1 MKSAASLARTAII
14 AALYAVC
21 TVAIAP
27 FSYGTVQFRIAEC
40 LCILAFFY
48 KEAVVGLTVG
58 CLIANI
64 FSPSGAID
72 MVLGTFATLVAVI
85 LSRVTY
91 RAIKNKTVGFIV
103 GSLFP
108 VIINALLVPIAIL
121 VASPEAGSYIIVALQ
136 VGFGE
141 AVVIYTL
148 GLALYLCLMRLF
160 SKGVLKPEDG
170 FLSGN

>member
-1 MKSAASLARTAII
+1 MARAAII

-21 TVAIAP
+21 TIAIAP
-27 FSYGTVQFRIAEC
+27 LSYGTVQFRIAEC

-72 MVLGTFATLVAVI
+72 VVLGTFATLVASV
-85 LSRVTY
+85 LSRLAY
-91 RAIKNKTVGFIV
+91 RKIGNKTLAFIV

-108 VIINALLVPIAIL
+108 VIVNALVVPVAIL
-121 VASPEAGSYIIVALQ
+121 IASPESGSYIIVALQ
-136 VGFGE
+136 VAAGQT
-141 AVVIYTL
+141 AVVYTL
-148 GLALYLCLMRLF
+148 GVALYLCMRKLF
-160 SKGVLKPEDG
+160 SAGVLKSSDSLNENN
-170 FLSGN
+170 S